1 MSERL
6 RRDREVIGLDSAWIG
21 SWEFWTLMAV
31 LFGLSLQL
39 RLLTERVKDV
49 EHKLGK
55 K

>member
-1 MSERL
+1 MN
-6 RRDREVIGLDSAWIG
+6 DAWLG
-21 SWEFWTLMAV
+21 SWEFWTLIAL

-39 RLLTERVKDV
+39 RLLAERVKDV